1 MNESQ
6 KIALRLVVLVL
17 IGSLLSFVPVANSV
31 TEKTL
36 KLQSAFS
43 AEDYQEQAEILVSLA
58 EETPWWKALWESA
71 GDAAYLAGDYDLAKI
86 AFTHADQEG
95 ILSDQG
101 RLKLGEVFLEA
112 GEQDSAEDIW
122 QDLGNNLAA
131 VEKLANLYEDQ
142 GNYTAA
148 VEEWQTYLSLNDN
161 ESSVDLLYHFGLIT
175 AAHEPD
181 QALVYLDQAIDT
193 YPEAGVIS
201 EAIRGSLSEEP
212 AYQFMTTGQALAS
225 ISEWRLASHAFEQA
239 SNLRPDY
246 LEPWAYWGEALQH
259 LEDPSRDP
267 LEVLEIALDVNDRS
281 PLANMF
287 LGLYW
292 QREGSHITALDY
304 FEKTEQ
310 AWPDHPDVYVEQ
322 GKSLAALGELEIAVE
337 KFQQAI
343 ELNPLDGTYY
353 SQLASFCVK
362 YSYQVRE
369 LGLPA
374 ARLAVQFDDQD
385 PEILDVMGQVL
396 LDLGD
401 EMNALKFFQRA
412 LEADLSYSP
421 AYFHL
426 GIVYSARENKELTIY
441 FLQQVLL
448 YSENLSLIDR
458 AERLL
463 SSYLP

>member
-6 KIALRLVVLVL
+6 KIALRLVLLVL

-43 AEDYQEQAEILVSLA
+43 VEDYQEQAKILVSLA

-71 GDAAYLAGDYDLAKI
+71 GDAAYLAGDYDLAKT
-86 AFTHADQEG
+86 AFTHADQNG
-95 ILSDQG
+95 TLSDQG
-101 RLKLGEVFLEA
+101 RLKLGEVFLKV
-112 GEQDSAEDIW
+112 GEQESAEDIW
-122 QDLGNNLAA
+122 QDLGNNPAA

-142 GNYTAA
+142 ENFAAA
-148 VEEWQTYLSLNDN
+148 VEEWQTYLSLNEN
-161 ESSVDLLYHFGLIT
+161 EGSVDLLYHFGLIT

-181 QALVYLDQAIDT
+181 QALVYLDQTIDT
-193 YPEAGVIS
+193 YSEAGVIS

-212 AYQFMTTGQALAS
+212 AYQFVTTGQALAS
-225 ISEWRLASHAFEQA
+225 INEWRLASHAFEQA
-239 SNLRPDY
+239 ANLRPDY
-246 LEPWAYWGEALQH
+246 LEAWAYWGEALQH

-267 LEVLEIALDVNDRS
+267 LEVLEKALAVDDRS
-281 PLANMF
+281 PLVNMF

-292 QREGSHITALDY
+292 QRKGAHDIALDY
-304 FEKTEQ
+304 FGKAEQ
-310 AWPDHPDVYVEQ
+310 AWPEYPDVYVEQ
-322 GKSLAALGELEIAVE
+322 GRSLAALGELETAVE

-343 ELNPLDGTYY
+343 ELNQLDGTYY
-353 SQLASFCVK
+353 SQLASFCIT

-374 ARLAVQFDDQD
+374 ARLAVQFDGQD
-385 PEILDVMGQVL
+385 PEVLDVMGQVL
-396 LDLGD
+396 LDLDD

-412 LEADLSYSP
+412 LDADSSYAL

-426 GIVYSARENKELTIY
+426 GIVYSARENSELTIY
-441 FLQQVLL
+441 YLQKAIL